1 MYKKENNTFF
11 YSDFFFQVLT
21 SVKQQRLKD
30 VVGLFRQTENEIRG
44 GGLCIDDDGAQA
56 FINDYKTVA
65 FLSGNNTLKKQV
77 DQFVVVSIS
86 FHIKLCS
93 FTWKLL

>member
-1 MYKKENNTFF
+1 MHKYEHNTRFNRA
-11 YSDFFFQVLT
+11 FFQVPT
-21 SVKQQRLKD
+21 SVKQKRLKQ
-30 VVGLFRQTENEIRG
+30 VVTWFRQTENEIRK

-86 FHIKLCS
+86 F
-93 FTWKLL
+93 